1 MNILVVGAGG
11 REHAICWAIRK
22 STKCKNLYCAP
33 GNAGI
38 GEVATCVNIGITDT
52 EKIVTFS
59 LEKNI
64 DLVVIGPEDAL
75 VIGLADEL
83 KKNSILAFGPNKSA
97 SILEGSKSFM
107 KVFFDNIISQLLNL
121 NVLITTRMQ
130 SPMLNIKEHRLL

>member
-59 LEKNI
+59 NWIFREVDRLRFPEWQPEMDLIREKIWRIFQRNYA
-64 DLVVIGPEDAL
+64 E
-75 VIGLADEL
+75 
-83 KKNSILAFGPNKSA
+83 S
-97 SILEGSKSFM
+97 
-107 KVFFDNIISQLLNL
+107 
-121 NVLITTRMQ
+121 R
-130 SPMLNIKEHRLL
+130 